1 MAEQGLIEIA
11 EIQHILRAT
20 KHRKVW
26 RSLITKF
33 LLIYG
38 TSTNVNFRTWNL
50 STLNLSSFLTFLFFI
65 IRFPY
70 SYSVFRCFIF
80 CGLLAIF
87 FAVDSRILHFCPPF
101 FFKTKTKKIS
111 KNVYTSLSFNTLS
124 SALLKKFK
132 PSAWALEWKLANNWD
147 VMSHVR
153 YKNTYMCSPTAH
165 PLVGH

>member
-80 CGLLAIF
+80 CGVLAIF
-87 FAVDSRILHFCPPF
+87 FAVDSRILHFCPAF
-101 FFKTKTKKIS
+101 FLRQKQKKFLKMYILHFHLTLRS
-111 KNVYTSLSFNTLS
+111 WKNLSLLPELS
-124 SALLKKFK
+124 SEN
-132 PSAWALEWKLANNWD
+132 SQIIG
-147 VMSHVR
+147 M
-153 YKNTYMCSPTAH
+153 
-165 PLVGH
+165 